1 MRIKLGEKSNQ
12 IVQISS
18 IYFSFSLS
26 LSIFAC
32 ELVECALSYTNCRST
47 CIDDC
52 IMIVLYIYWPAN
64 ILLLLLLLDRRNIKE
79 N

>member
-52 IMIVLYIYWPAN
+52 IMIVLYIYIDLQIYYYYCCCW
-64 ILLLLLLLDRRNIKE
+64 IEEI
-79 N
+79 